1 LRSRGIAAATGGL
14 LVAGALVLSGCA
26 AGGGNGGASAP
37 TGDPKAIITANFVE
51 PGGPLI
57 TTAINETSGAKVL
70 NMIYAGLVYYDE
82 KGKPLN
88 DIADSITT
96 DDSQTWTI
104 KIKKGEKFTNGEA
117 VTADSFINAWDY
129 GALASNAQLNSY
141 FFEDIKGFSYD
152 DDVHIKDTGLT
163 KVDDL
168 TFKVELKQKLADFG
182 IRLGYSAYFP
192 LPSVA
197 FSDLKAFGE
206 NPIGNGP
213 YKFASEGAWK
223 HNEKID
229 LVINKDYTGPRKAK
243 NGGISFVVYQTDSAA
258 YADLLSG
265 NLDVDDTIPNED
277 LGNFKDDL
285 GDNYFDQASAVF
297 QSFTIPEKMKH
308 FGSDDEGRLRR
319 QAISMAIDRDSITK
333 VIFQGTRTPAHDFTS
348 PVIDGYSEDI
358 KGSDV
363 LKYNPDKAKELW
375 AQADAI
381 SPWDGKFE
389 IAYNADSS
397 HKDWVDAT
405 ANSIKNVLGIDASGV
420 GVPTFTAF
428 RKQINDRTIT
438 TAFRTGWQADYP
450 GLLDFLGPLYATAA
464 GSNDGDYSN
473 PDFDA
478 LVKKGS
484 AADSA
489 AEANKLYQQ
498 AQEILFQDLPAIP
511 LWYSKVQ
518 GGFSSDV
525 SNVHVGWDSVPLYYE
540 VTKSASK

>member
-1 LRSRGIAAATGGL
+1 MRSRGIAAATGGL

-26 AGGGNGGASAP
+26 AGSGGGGASAP
-37 TGDPKAIITANFVE
+37 AGDPTAVITANIAE

-57 TTAINETSGAKVL
+57 TTNINETDGAKVL
-70 NMIYAGLVYYDE
+70 NSIYAGLIYYDE
-82 KGKPLN
+82 KGKPTN

-104 KIKKGEKFTNGEA
+104 KIKKGEKFTNGED
-117 VTADSFINAWDY
+117 VNADSFINAWDY
-129 GALASNAQLNSY
+129 GALASNKQLNSY

-163 KVDDL
+163 KVDDY

-197 FSDLKAFGE
+197 FDDIAKFGE

-229 LVINKDYTGPRKAK
+229 LVVNKDYDGPRKAQ
-243 NGGISFVVYQTDSAA
+243 NGGISFVVYATQTAS

-265 NLDVDDTIPNED
+265 NLDVDDNIPSED
-277 LGNFKDDL
+277 LANFKDDL
-285 GDNYFDQASAVF
+285 GDNYFDQASAIF
-297 QSFTIPEKMKH
+297 QSFTIPEKLKH
-308 FGSDDEGRLRR
+308 FGNDEEGKLRR
-319 QAISMAIDRDSITK
+319 QAISLAIDRDSITK
-333 VIFQGTRTPAHDFTS
+333 VIFAGTRTPAHDFTS

-363 LKYNPDKAKELW
+363 LKFDAKKAKDLW
-375 AQADAI
+375 AQADKI
-381 SPWDGKFE
+381 SPWDGSFQ
-389 IAYNADSS
+389 IGYNADGG
-397 HKDWVDAT
+397 HQEWVEAT
-405 ANSIKNVLGIDASGV
+405 VNSIKNTLGIDATGAPY
-420 GVPTFTAF
+420 PTFTEF
-428 RKQINDRTIT
+428 RAAINDRTIT

-450 GLLDFLGPLYATAA
+450 GLLDFLGPLYATDA

-478 LVKKGS
+478 LLKKGS
-484 AADSA
+484 AEDSA
-489 AEANKLYQQ
+489 AAANKDYQA
-498 AQEILFQDLPAIP
+498 AQEILFKDLPAIP
-511 LWYSKVQ
+511 LWYSTVQ
-518 GGFSSDV
+518 GGFSTDV

-540 VTKSASK
+540 VVKSAAK